1 MMAIVAIKMT
11 KMICHRASARCT
23 TEEED
28 ARLQALASSVAARR
42 RQALADAEAARRA
55 EATWRAEDDEHA

>member
-1 MMAIVAIKMT
+1 M
-11 KMICHRASARCT
+11 

-42 RQALADAEAARRA
+42 RQALADAKAARRA
-55 EATWRAEDDEHA
+55 EATRRAEDDEHA